1 MNAPKMKFVI
11 HRKSVDFDGYAALRM
26 FQNKADS
33 LEKCRQLWEEEVG
46 KKYLDLTKGP
56 HGTWMVEVTE
66 KELVDPGTRTSET
79 VSTRTLETLSTVYQ

>member
-1 MNAPKMKFVI
+1 MNAPKMKFVL
-11 HRKSVDFDGYAALRM
+11 HRKSIDFDSYAALRM

-33 LEKCRQLWEEEVG
+33 LEKCRQLWEG

-56 HGTWMVEVTE
+56 HGTWMVEVAE